1 LYVGKR
7 RFQEWSFSKVTGAGM
22 SETEPHTFQ
31 ATEWLE
37 IAQEV
42 SRNHG
47 FGPLAQAAPE
57 HWQKVLACLRDRM
70 RLKGVTPPFGW
81 CKEIAEQASRGQ
93 Q

>member
-1 LYVGKR
+1 
-7 RFQEWSFSKVTGAGM
+7 M